1 MRLLLAIPILGIVG
15 VTPALGSEMPA
26 RKSGLWEIKMS
37 FENRNIPAQALKQ
50 CVDTASD
57 RLMPAGAASA
67 QSNCSKRDVQ
77 RSGNTTTIEATCTV
91 AGKPMNTRVVIT
103 GNLES
108 AYTMTLTSEGD
119 AIPAGKS
126 TMTMSATWL
135 GPCAAGQKPTM

>member
-1 MRLLLAIPILGIVG
+1 MRLLFAIPILGIVA
-15 VTPALGSEMPA
+15 VAPAFGAEVPA

-37 FENRNIPAQALKQ
+37 FENRNLPAQSIKQ
-50 CVDTASD
+50 CVDAGSD
-57 RLMPAGAASA
+57 RLVPAGAASA

-77 RSGNTTTIEATCTV
+77 RSGNTTIIASTCTI
-91 AGKPMNTRVVIT
+91 AGKTLNTRVAIT
-103 GNLES
+103 GNLDS

-119 AIPAGKS
+119 AIPGGKS